1 MTRGLALPCRNLRT
15 HSQHH
20 EYPRRKCEA
29 EQEYLGTYRLIA
41 IYKVKLHSPNSVA
54 GLARLGKIRS
64 WQMWLASAKICQ
76 GDSFVVAH
84 NKPESEEMHL
94 ATEAD
99 STQDLE

>member
-1 MTRGLALPCRNLRT
+1 MSRGLALLCRTLRP

-20 EYPRRKCEA
+20 EYLRRKCEA

-54 GLARLGKIRS
+54 GLARHGKIRS
-64 WQMWLASAKICQ
+64 LMWLASDKICQ

-99 STQDLE
+99 SAQDLE